1 MLIATHLYIMYRDGL
16 ESVPKVVRIFSLALP
31 GCSFAKKFHFVLP
44 HLCISGKYCPDPPL
58 EPENG
63 GISTW
68 DNNTMLGNPA
78 SRNMYSMLRDSSL
91 TYDASSRNLLPTFFT
106 VAYRCGEARQL
117 FRQDKEG
124 ETLFYDEFEITCLWN
139 GTYNK
144 NSSVVR

>member
-1 MLIATHLYIMYRDGL
+1 MVLARLQDSASSPIYTQG
-16 ESVPKVVRIFSLALP
+16 IFNLS
-31 GCSFAKKFHFVLP
+31 CV
-44 HLCISGKYCPDPPL
+44 
-58 EPENG
+58 
-63 GISTW
+63 
-68 DNNTMLGNPA
+68 
-78 SRNMYSMLRDSSL
+78 NMYSMLRDSSL

-124 ETLFYDEFEITCLWN
+124 ETLFYDEFEITCLRN